1 MFLNNKTPYIISIFL
16 FVTPILAFLNKINLP
31 QVIALNIFLISLS
44 QFFFL
49 IIVFFLSYLIHNLF
63 FKKKIEFKSFF
74 LINSLITFLLFF
86 FQNIKALLF
95 FEKQNFIFDEI
106 FAFLIFVLIYFF
118 LIKFVKKNLNLVC
131 RFLIIYIFLQF
142 SHFVYNLLSINI
154 NIESQTKFVDIE
166 NNLLRYDISS
176 LQENKDSANIFFI
189 ILDGMMT
196 LDSAEKLKIIENKKA
211 IRMLLGY

>member
-49 IIVFFLSYLIHNLF
+49 IVVFFLSYLIHNLF

-74 LINSLITFLLFF
+74 LINSLITFLLLF

-189 ILDGMMT
+189 IFST
-196 LDSAEKLKIIENKKA
+196 FS
-211 IRMLLGY
+211 

>member
-86 FQNIKALLF
+86 F
-95 FEKQNFIFDEI
+95 
-106 FAFLIFVLIYFF
+106 
-118 LIKFVKKNLNLVC
+118 
-131 RFLIIYIFLQF
+131 
-142 SHFVYNLLSINI
+142 
-154 NIESQTKFVDIE
+154 
-166 NNLLRYDISS
+166 
-176 LQENKDSANIFFI
+176 
-189 ILDGMMT
+189 
-196 LDSAEKLKIIENKKA
+196 KI
-211 IRMLLGY
+211 